1 VPRKCNTTPSAGVS
15 HSVKPL
21 LFAAMPL
28 SVVVLLFFGLIPWLL
43 VMGVLIFL
51 SFQGS
56 QQSS

>member
-1 VPRKCNTTPSAGVS
+1 MPRKGNTARSASVS

-28 SVVVLLFFGLIPWLL
+28 SVVILLFFGLIPWLL

>member
-1 VPRKCNTTPSAGVS
+1 MKA
-15 HSVKPL
+15 L

-28 SVVVLLFFGLIPWLL
+28 SVVILLFFGLIPWLL
-43 VMGVLIFL
+43 AMGVLIFL

>member
-1 VPRKCNTTPSAGVS
+1 
-15 HSVKPL
+15 VKPL

-28 SVVVLLFFGLIPWLL
+28 SVVILLFVGLVPWLL
-43 VMGVLIFL
+43 VMALLIFL